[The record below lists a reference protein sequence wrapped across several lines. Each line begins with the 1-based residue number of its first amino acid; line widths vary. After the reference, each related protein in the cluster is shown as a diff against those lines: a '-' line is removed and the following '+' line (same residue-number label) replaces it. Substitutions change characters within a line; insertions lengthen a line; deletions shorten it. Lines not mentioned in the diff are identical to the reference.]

1 MTHSNTNDKYICE
14 GMIGL
19 QKGQSMMG
27 FSYVCNTYVTSAYY
41 FFYLTYSL
49 QIFPFSVILLA
60 R

>member
-1 MTHSNTNDKYICE
+1 MTHSNTNDKYIFE

-19 QKGQSMMG
+19 QKGQSMMA
-27 FSYVCNTYVTSAYY
+27 FICNTYVTSAYY